1 MRRWWIAAGVSLLFL
16 SGCSLKKMA
25 ASMTASVVKDASK
38 ALEEEGD
45 YDLAAAAAP
54 GNLKLVEGL
63 FQVIPENAELL
74 ELLARSF
81 ASYALAFTE
90 EAALEARA
98 AGDEDRYERLLNRA
112 IALYERGGRYGLR
125 LLGLKRGFDE
135 AWKKGGDALEQKLA
149 EFGPGE
155 EGQLFWTAYGWA
167 GAINLGQDRVE
178 NLALLPKV
186 MAMMKRVL
194 AINEAYYFGGAH
206 LFMGGYNMSLPKA
219 LGGKPEKAKE
229 HFEKAVALTGGKA
242 LLVKMLYAE
251 MYARKAEPALFDR
264 LIQEVQDASV
274 DTLPEMRLG
283 NALAKRKAK
292 RLGKKEE

>member
-1 MRRWWIAAGVSLLFL
+1 MRRWWMVLGLCWLLL

-25 ASMTASVVKDASK
+25 ASMTASVVKDASR

-45 YDLAAAAAP
+45 YELAAAAIP

-63 FQVIPENAELL
+63 LQVIPDNAELL

-81 ASYALAFTE
+81 ASYAMAFAE
-90 EAALEARA
+90 EAANEARA
-98 AGDEDRYERLLNRA
+98 AGDEDRYEKLVNRA

-125 LLGLKRGFDE
+125 LLGLKRGFDD

-155 EGQLFWTAYGWA
+155 EGQLFWTGYAWA

-186 MAMMKRVL
+186 LALMKRVL

-206 LFMGGYNMSLPKA
+206 LFMGGYLMSLPRA

-229 HFEKAVALTGGKA
+229 HFERAVALTGGKS

-251 MYARKAEPALFDR
+251 LYARKAEPALFER
-264 LIQEVQDASV
+264 LLEEVRDASL
-274 DTLPEMRLG
+274 DALPEMRLG
-283 NALAKRKAK
+283 NALAKRKAR
-292 RLGKKEE
+292 RLAKKEE